1 MHPLSFISMLVFSSI
16 SLVLIRVLAPF
27 QETFQETYNLKYVSL
42 KSNFLAKCL
51 IPKKK
56 GYVKVNDRKK
66 ISLFSL
72 IFSCL
77 FLILVLVLLLM
88 VILPPIPCEPF
99 TAAFGRRNPVN
110 WTVNTVNEK
119 IIWGLPML
127 LFCIEVIAVI
137 LIGIPRTIKS
147 KTESKKSLLGLF
159 AAVLFLAG
167 FSLFLIFLL
176 FL

>member
-1 MHPLSFISMLVFSSI
+1 MHPLSFISMLLISSFSF
-16 SLVLIRVLAPF
+16 VLIRVLAPF
-27 QETFQETYNLKYVSL
+27 QETSNLKYISL
-42 KSNFLAKCL
+42 KSDFLAKCL

-72 IFSCL
+72 IFSFL
-77 FLILVLVLLLM
+77 FVILVLVLLLM

-99 TAAFGRRNPVN
+99 TATFGRRRPVVE
-110 WTVNTVNEK
+110 WVVNTVNEK

-127 LFCIEVIAVI
+127 FFCTE
-137 LIGIPRTIKS
+137 LISFLLLGAPGIIKS

-159 AAVLFLAG
+159 AVLLLLAGLSLCLIFQLFL
-167 FSLFLIFLL
+167 
-176 FL
+176 